1 MTNLFAD
8 QYRGKTILITG
19 HTGFKGSWLA
29 YWLHQLGATVIG
41 YSLPTPTEP
50 GHWDLLKLPFA
61 DRIGNINDLAQMQAV
76 FASYQPDIVFH
87 MAAQPLVRQ
96 SYHQPLETVE
106 TNILGTA
113 KVLECVRQ
121 TPSVKAVVV
130 VTSDKCYENP
140 EDGRP
145 LVETDAMGGYD
156 PYSMSKGAA
165 ELVVSS
171 YRKSFFST
179 SQYGQSHTTL
189 LASVRAGNVIGG
201 GDWAADRLIP
211 DLIRGSLSGQPVAI
225 RNPMAV
231 RPWQHVLEPLSGYL
245 LVGQRLLS
253 GDVSA
258 AEGWNF
264 GPETTDVLPVR
275 DVVRIAR
282 THWESIKADEQISDQ
297 NPHEAHLLSLDCT
310 KAHQQLS
317 WYPVWTTAQA
327 IERTVGWYR
336 AFYEQNQV
344 DTANDLAV
352 YVQWA
357 TANKAIWTQ

>member
-8 QYRGKTILITG
+8 QYRNKTVLITG

-29 YWLHQLGATVIG
+29 YWLHELGANVVG
-41 YSLPTPTEP
+41 YSLPTPTIP
-50 GHWDLLKLPFA
+50 SHWDLLKLPVS
-61 DRIGNINDLAQMQAV
+61 DQIGNINDLTQMQAV
-76 FASYQPDIVFH
+76 FAAHQPDIVFH
-87 MAAQPLVRQ
+87 MAAQALVRQ
-96 SYHQPLETVE
+96 SYQEPLETIE

-140 EDGRP
+140 EDGQP
-145 LVETDAMGGYD
+145 LTETNPMGGHD

-171 YRKSFFST
+171 YRNSFFLLSR
-179 SQYGQSHTTL
+179 YGQSHQTL

-211 DLIRGSLSGQPVAI
+211 DLIRGSISDKPVAI

-253 GDVSA
+253 GDALA

-264 GPETTDVLPVR
+264 GPETSDVLSVR
-275 DVVRIAR
+275 EIVKIAQ
-282 THWESIKADEQISDQ
+282 THWSTISANEQTSEQ
-297 NPHEAHLLSLDCT
+297 NPHEAHLLSLNCA

-317 WYPVWTTAQA
+317 WYPVWTTALA
-327 IERTVGWYR
+327 IERTVKWYR
-336 AFYEQNQV
+336 AFYEQNKLE
-344 DTANDLAV
+344 TAADLTA
-352 YVQWA
+352 YIQQA
-357 TANKAIWTQ
+357 TDAKVVWTQ

>member
-1 MTNLFAD
+1 MTELFAN
-8 QYRGKTILITG
+8 QYRHKTVLITG

-29 YWLHQLGATVIG
+29 YWLHQLGATVVG
-41 YSLPTPTEP
+41 YSLPTPTNP
-50 GHWDLLKLPFA
+50 SHWDLLRLPLTA
-61 DRIGNINDLAQMQAV
+61 QGNINDLAQMQAV
-76 FASYQPDIVFH
+76 FTAHQPDIVFH
-87 MAAQPLVRQ
+87 MAAQSLVRQ

-113 KVLECVRQ
+113 KVLECVRK

-130 VTSDKCYENP
+130 VTSDKCYHNP

-145 LVETDAMGGYD
+145 LAETDAMGGYD

-171 YRKSFFST
+171 YRNSFFSI
-179 SQYGQSHTTL
+179 SQYGQLHTTL
-189 LASVRAGNVIGG
+189 IASVRAGNVIGG

-211 DLIRGSLSGQPVAI
+211 DLIRGSLSGMPVAI

-264 GPETTDVLPVR
+264 GPETTGVLPVR

-282 THWESIKADEQISDQ
+282 THWESIKADEQAAGQ
-297 NPHEAHLLSLDCT
+297 NPHEAYLLSLDCT
-310 KAHQQLS
+310 KAHRHLS

-327 IERTVGWYR
+327 IDRTVGWYR

-344 DTANDLAV
+344 KTAGDLTA
-352 YVQWA
+352 YIQQA
-357 TANKAIWTQ
+357 TADNAIWTQ